1 MLKGPMS
8 SQFISLAAQFADLGG
23 PAGLAARLVEPST
36 LTLVAVGLAGLL
48 IGRFLVSR
56 NED

>member
-1 MLKGPMS
+1 MT

-23 PAGLAARLVEPST
+23 PAGIAARLVEPST
-36 LTLVAVGLAGLL
+36 LTLVAVGLAGVL

-56 NED
+56 NGD

>member
-1 MLKGPMS
+1 MT

-36 LTLVAVGLAGLL
+36 LTLVAVGIAGVLV
-48 IGRFLVSR
+48 GRFMIGC
-56 NED
+56 N